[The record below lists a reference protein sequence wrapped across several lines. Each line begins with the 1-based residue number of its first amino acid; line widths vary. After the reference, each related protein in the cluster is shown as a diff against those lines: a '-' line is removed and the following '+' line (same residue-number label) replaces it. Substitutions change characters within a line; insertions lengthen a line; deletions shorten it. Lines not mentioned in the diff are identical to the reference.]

1 MVFSSLVFLW
11 LFLPFT
17 LIVNYLLK
25 NIQVRNTFLLLM
37 SLLFYAWGEPR
48 YVVLMMISILVNYTI
63 GLQIGRNNKPKFWVA
78 VGVLFNLSFLGYF
91 KYINFAID
99 NINKVLGTGF
109 EFEDVSLPIGISF
122 YTFQALSYVVDVYRG
137 QVKAQENPI
146 KMGLYISFFPQLIAG
161 PIVKYY
167 DIEKQIDNRKVT
179 IESFNDGIVRFIIGL
194 FKKVMIA
201 NILGGF
207 ADQMLSHPAAEL
219 SIYETWISIFAYALQ
234 IYYDFSGYSDM
245 AIGLGLMFGFR
256 FQENFNFPYISQTIK
271 EYWKRWHISLSTW
284 FKEYLYIP
292 LGGNRKGTGRT
303 YLNLL
308 IVFFCTGLWH
318 GASWNFVIWGMWHG
332 MFLVFERLVNIEK
345 LLPWRILRHIYIAFI
360 VLISYVFFRIENLP
374 TALTYIGSMFDYTN
388 TSMEIISMVW
398 NKEIMTAMILG
409 TLMMGI
415 LPFSKL
421 TQYKETVIYN
431 FARSGALIL
440 MFYFSVLYLAGSSYN
455 PFIYFRF

>member
-48 YVVLMMISILVNYTI
+48 YVVLMVISILINYTI

-179 IESFNDGIVRFIIGL
+179 IESFNDGVVRFIIGL

-256 FQENFNFPYISQTIK
+256 F
-271 EYWKRWHISLSTW
+271 
-284 FKEYLYIP
+284 
-292 LGGNRKGTGRT
+292 
-303 YLNLL
+303 
-308 IVFFCTGLWH
+308 FCTGLWH

-332 MFLVFERLVNIEK
+332 LFLVFERLVNIEK
-345 LLPWRILRHIYIAFI
+345 ILPLRILRHIYIAFV
-360 VLISYVFFRIENLP
+360 VLISYVFFRIEDLH
-374 TALTYIGSMFDYTN
+374 TALTYIGSMFDYSN
-388 TSMEIISMVW
+388 TSMGIISMVW

-409 TLMMGI
+409 VLMMGI
-415 LPFSKL
+415 LPSSKL

-440 MFYFSVLYLAGSSYN
+440 MFYFCVLYLAGSSYN

>member
-1 MVFSSLVFLW
+1 
-11 LFLPFT
+11 
-17 LIVNYLLK
+17 
-25 NIQVRNTFLLLM
+25 
-37 SLLFYAWGEPR
+37 
-48 YVVLMMISILVNYTI
+48 
-63 GLQIGRNNKPKFWVA
+63 
-78 VGVLFNLSFLGYF
+78 
-91 KYINFAID
+91 
-99 NINKVLGTGF
+99 
-109 EFEDVSLPIGISF
+109 
-122 YTFQALSYVVDVYRG
+122 
-137 QVKAQENPI
+137 
-146 KMGLYISFFPQLIAG
+146 
-161 PIVKYY
+161 
-167 DIEKQIDNRKVT
+167 
-179 IESFNDGIVRFIIGL
+179 
-194 FKKVMIA
+194 MIA

-271 EYWKRWHISLSTW
+271 EYWRRWHISLSTW

-292 LGGNRKGTGRT
+292 LGGNRKGTVRT
-303 YLNLL
+303 YVNLL

-332 MFLVFERLVNIEK
+332 LFLVFERLVNIEK
-345 LLPWRILRHIYIAFI
+345 ILPLRILRHIYIAFV
-360 VLISYVFFRIENLP
+360 VLISYVFFRIEDLH
-374 TALTYIGSMFDYTN
+374 TALTYIGSMFDYSN
-388 TSMEIISMVW
+388 TSMGIISMVW

-409 TLMMGI
+409 VLMMGI
-415 LPFSKL
+415 LPSSKL

-440 MFYFSVLYLAGSSYN
+440 MFYFCVLYLAGSSYN

>member
-146 KMGLYISFFPQLIAG
+146 KWGCIFP
-161 PIVKYY
+161 
-167 DIEKQIDNRKVT
+167 
-179 IESFNDGIVRFIIGL
+179 S
-194 FKKVMIA
+194 
-201 NILGGF
+201 
-207 ADQMLSHPAAEL
+207 S
-219 SIYETWISIFAYALQ
+219 
-234 IYYDFSGYSDM
+234 
-245 AIGLGLMFGFR
+245 
-256 FQENFNFPYISQTIK
+256 
-271 EYWKRWHISLSTW
+271 
-284 FKEYLYIP
+284 
-292 LGGNRKGTGRT
+292 
-303 YLNLL
+303 
-308 IVFFCTGLWH
+308 
-318 GASWNFVIWGMWHG
+318 
-332 MFLVFERLVNIEK
+332 
-345 LLPWRILRHIYIAFI
+345 
-360 VLISYVFFRIENLP
+360 
-374 TALTYIGSMFDYTN
+374 
-388 TSMEIISMVW
+388 
-398 NKEIMTAMILG
+398 
-409 TLMMGI
+409 
-415 LPFSKL
+415 
-421 TQYKETVIYN
+421 
-431 FARSGALIL
+431 RS
-440 MFYFSVLYLAGSSYN
+440 
-455 PFIYFRF
+455 

>member
-48 YVVLMMISILVNYTI
+48 YVVLMVISILINYTI
-63 GLQIGRNNKPKFWVA
+63 GLQIGRSNKPKFWVA

-179 IESFNDGIVRFIIGL
+179 IESFNDGVVRFIIGL

-271 EYWKRWHISLSTW
+271 EYWRRWHISLSTW

-292 LGGNRKGTGRT
+292 LGGNRKGTVRT
-303 YLNLL
+303 YVNLL

-332 MFLVFERLVNIEK
+332 LFLVFERLVNIEK
-345 LLPWRILRHIYIAFI
+345 ILPLRILRHIYIAFV
-360 VLISYVFFRIENLP
+360 VLISYVFFRIEDLH
-374 TALTYIGSMFDYTN
+374 TALTYIGSMFDYSN
-388 TSMEIISMVW
+388 TSMGIISMVW

-409 TLMMGI
+409 VLMMGI
-415 LPFSKL
+415 LPSSKL

-440 MFYFSVLYLAGSSYN
+440 MFYFCVLYLAGSSYN

>member
-48 YVVLMMISILVNYTI
+48 YVVLMVISILINYTI

-179 IESFNDGIVRFIIGL
+179 IESFNDGVVRFIIGL

-245 AIGLGLMFGFR
+245 AVGMGHMLGFHFP
-256 FQENFNFPYISQTIK
+256 ENFNYPYISKSIT
-271 EYWKRWHISLSTW
+271 EFWRRWHISLGTW
-284 FKEYLYIP
+284 FKEYVYIP
-292 LGGNRKGTGRT
+292 LGGNRKGGLLQVRNILVVWLLTG
-303 YLNLL
+303 
-308 IVFFCTGLWH
+308 IWH
-318 GASWNFVIWGMWHG
+318 GASINFLLWGIYFGLLLLLEKFVLMKYLKKLPSLLQCTYA
-332 MFLVFERLVNIEK
+332 FLLVLLGWVLFAFEDMGQGFQYLLQMTGASGLSLCNERTIFLLSGNLVLLAACALGSTPLPARAAGRWKDRVPEPLFLGLVLLLSVAYLVN
-345 LLPWRILRHIYIAFI
+345 A
-360 VLISYVFFRIENLP
+360 
-374 TALTYIGSMFDYTN
+374 T
-388 TSMEIISMVW
+388 
-398 NKEIMTAMILG
+398 
-409 TLMMGI
+409 
-415 LPFSKL
+415 
-421 TQYKETVIYN
+421 
-431 FARSGALIL
+431 
-440 MFYFSVLYLAGSSYN
+440 YN
-455 PFIYFRF
+455 PFLYFRF

>member
-109 EFEDVSLPIGISF
+109 EFEDVSLPISISF

>member
-17 LIVNYLLK
+17 LLVNYALK
-25 NIQVRNTFLLLM
+25 HTQIRNCFLLFM
-37 SLLFYAWGEPR
+37 SLIFYAWGEPS
-48 YVVLMMISILVNYTI
+48 YVVLMMISIFVNWIIGQQVGKGVRAKLWVTI
-63 GLQIGRNNKPKFWVA
+63 
-78 VGVLFNLSFLGYF
+78 GVLFNLSFLGYF

-99 NINKVLGTGF
+99 NVNKVWGIGF

-137 QVKAQENPI
+137 QVKPQKNLM

-179 IESFNDGIVRFIIGL
+179 LDSFNDGVIRFIVGL

-219 SIYETWISIFAYALQ
+219 SIYETWISMFAYALQ

-256 FQENFNFPYISQTIK
+256 FQENFNYPYISQSIK
-271 EYWKRWHISLSTW
+271 EYWRRWHISLSTW

-292 LGGNRKGTGRT
+292 LGGNRKGTART
-303 YLNLL
+303 YINLL

-332 MFLVFERLVNIEK
+332 LFLVIERIVNVEK
-345 LLPWRILRHIYIAFI
+345 VLPWRILRHIYIAFV
-360 VLISYVFFRIENLP
+360 VLISYVFFRIEDLP
-374 TALTYIGSMFDYTN
+374 TAITYIDSMFDVSN
-388 TSMEIISMVW
+388 TSMELFNMVW

-415 LPFSKL
+415 IPVSGLSKYKDTLVYNL
-421 TQYKETVIYN
+421 T
-431 FARSGALIL
+431 RSTALIL
-440 MFYFSVLYLAGSSYN
+440 MFYFCVLYLAGSSYN